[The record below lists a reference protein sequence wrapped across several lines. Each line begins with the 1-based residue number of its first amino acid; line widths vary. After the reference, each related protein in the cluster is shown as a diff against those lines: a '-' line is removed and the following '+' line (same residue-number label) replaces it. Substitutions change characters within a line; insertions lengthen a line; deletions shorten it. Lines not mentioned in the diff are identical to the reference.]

1 MYNVWVGTDF
11 HLWSAKLN
19 AQHPFVSTSKLG
31 RLSTNYATDIQVG
44 DIFIYLGDLCDP
56 EVTDIKKLRDFIQ
69 SIQGYKVLCKG
80 NHDTQEDAFY
90 LDIGF
95 DDVCD
100 VCQIGDLIF
109 SHFPMKIAP
118 TMINIHGHDHNKKR
132 SNLGYQYINAY
143 DEHHLEYPQLVED
156 LLKKNAT
163 YHNEDEV
170 QTAINHV
177 DYVAG
182 EFRSVD
188 QNTPAEKILDLTEK
202 ISLEEVAKS
211 SIFAA
216 MDIADLKKPEDLFK
230 WMRQHVRAANHSK
243 LKDEVH
249 LIKSKAGS
257 SHDQIYFAFPKLR
270 IMEVSPKVMLVVGFD
285 EDMDKYGFTHSF
297 IYWTSESGKAFW
309 FENYWPGQQ
318 DIHEFGSVEEM
329 KQYIE
334 DLYEQL
340 PVAKR
345 FDNLQF
351 KNAPYA
357 RHKVGM
363 TVDDI
368 VEAIIFDSQSV
379 NESIQSLSAVVAE
392 PTEIEDEEENSV
404 MDEIIFDDITLAKY
418 FMADDDSINES
429 KKKLDY
435 VNDKG
440 EKVPEVCPECG
451 SEVKVFLRGE
461 PVFCC
466 SNKECDKYYGTVP
479 CNINEDVSELSGY
492 DREKQEEIS
501 KKYGIKAVGHDEPDS
516 PQKRIDERREQRLK
530 TLKKARRVKKRKA
543 FVRKVKS
550 KLPGKKNED
559 VDISDIPTNDGERQ
573 FFPSA
578 ISESTQLDAFDSGNL
593 RGYQEKLLDGVDK
606 LNKNN
611 CESLLKS
618 ADRRADHL
626 ESHLYQEYKEFY
638 ESDEKT
644 HKRGRYV
651 IWKKA
656 GLKPSDIKDYIYF
669 LRNNYKR
676 ALQDRMKELN
686 ESVINVTY
694 QFEMLDKVKFF
705 DSINE
710 SAKDDETL
718 YPVYVMLMHS
728 GTALATAIK
737 TVTQSNFSHSSISF
751 DSSMT
756 HMYSF
761 GRKADINPFVG
772 GFKRENI
779 KDQFFQE
786 REIPYALYVVPCTK
800 SEIDL
805 MKKRLDYFEKNR
817 TKFRY
822 DFTGLLKN
830 YFGVADNPEYK
841 WFCSRFVADILNAG
855 RPSSDPY
862 VIEPSLMKPE
872 DFLYTNFA
880 IYVTGGMLATYNKD
894 QVDRLTK
901 KIIFAERI
909 RRRKEKALAQ
919 NESVEIYDLDPLNPL
934 QEATLEYH
942 FAMLDENSFE
952 EFTQYLK
959 SFKIRLDKD
968 GNVIITRR
976 EYDQLDKHLRE
987 SVRML
992 KAYEKAGN
1000 VESVKDELCKIYYM
1014 VELINQYYLNP
1025 ASRQNKTVKSN
1036 LRKEMMDLRS
1046 VMLNVFQQHLKW
1058 VTIRDPKFN
1067 FQNYYNT
1074 TKYSNRVEIPKSV
1087 VTSVGRFILTKL
1099 F

>member
-80 NHDTQEDAFY
+80 NHDSQEDAFY

-118 TMINIHGHDHNKKR
+118 NMINIHGHDHNKKR

-143 DEHHLEYPQLVED
+143 DEHHLEHPQLVED

-202 ISLEEVAKS
+202 ISLEEAAKS

-357 RHKVGM
+357 RYKAGM

-368 VEAIIFDSQSV
+368 VEAIIFDGQSV
-379 NESIQSLSAVVAE
+379 NESIQNLSAAVVE
-392 PTEIEDEEENSV
+392 PTEIEDEEESSV

-418 FMADDDSINES
+418 FMADDNSINES

-451 SEVKVFLRGE
+451 AEVKVFLRGE

-516 PQKRIDERREQRLK
+516 PQKRVDERREQRLK

-559 VDISDIPTNDGERQ
+559 VDISDIPTNDGKVQ
-573 FFPSA
+573 FFP
-578 ISESTQLDAFDSGNL
+578 FF
-593 RGYQEKLLDGVDK
+593 
-606 LNKNN
+606 
-611 CESLLKS
+611 
-618 ADRRADHL
+618 HL
-626 ESHLYQEYKEFY
+626 
-638 ESDEKT
+638 T
-644 HKRGRYV
+644 
-651 IWKKA
+651 
-656 GLKPSDIKDYIYF
+656 
-669 LRNNYKR
+669 
-676 ALQDRMKELN
+676 
-686 ESVINVTY
+686 
-694 QFEMLDKVKFF
+694 
-705 DSINE
+705 
-710 SAKDDETL
+710 
-718 YPVYVMLMHS
+718 
-728 GTALATAIK
+728 
-737 TVTQSNFSHSSISF
+737 
-751 DSSMT
+751 
-756 HMYSF
+756 
-761 GRKADINPFVG
+761 
-772 GFKRENI
+772 
-779 KDQFFQE
+779 
-786 REIPYALYVVPCTK
+786 
-800 SEIDL
+800 
-805 MKKRLDYFEKNR
+805 
-817 TKFRY
+817 
-822 DFTGLLKN
+822 
-830 YFGVADNPEYK
+830 
-841 WFCSRFVADILNAG
+841 
-855 RPSSDPY
+855 
-862 VIEPSLMKPE
+862 
-872 DFLYTNFA
+872 
-880 IYVTGGMLATYNKD
+880 
-894 QVDRLTK
+894 
-901 KIIFAERI
+901 
-909 RRRKEKALAQ
+909 
-919 NESVEIYDLDPLNPL
+919 
-934 QEATLEYH
+934 
-942 FAMLDENSFE
+942 
-952 EFTQYLK
+952 
-959 SFKIRLDKD
+959 
-968 GNVIITRR
+968 ITRTANIC
-976 EYDQLDKHLRE
+976 
-987 SVRML
+987 S
-992 KAYEKAGN
+992 
-1000 VESVKDELCKIYYM
+1000 
-1014 VELINQYYLNP
+1014 
-1025 ASRQNKTVKSN
+1025 T
-1036 LRKEMMDLRS
+1036 
-1046 VMLNVFQQHLKW
+1046 
-1058 VTIRDPKFN
+1058 
-1067 FQNYYNT
+1067 
-1074 TKYSNRVEIPKSV
+1074 
-1087 VTSVGRFILTKL
+1087 
-1099 F
+1099 